1 MEEVISK
8 NELIKDKFKILGLDC
23 PTELIAQWAIK
34 EQITDKNY
42 DTVLSL
48 LDCIKMLRDR
58 NRCKLIK
65 SMSRLPQIAQRT
77 FDNFDVSR
85 ISSMNKNMF
94 EHLKSLSFLDTGS
107 NIVIV
112 GDPGTG
118 KTHIAQAIGNLC
130 CEKLYTTRYFKMVEL
145 KENLR
150 KAVEKDKTNSLLE
163 SLSNITCL
171 IIDEVGYC
179 DPLPESESNL
189 FFQILD
195 RRYDKRKGST
205 IFTSNMKPSEWRTLF
220 SNTPVA
226 KCALDRI
233 MDRCIAIDIRGAS
246 YRGQQKTVYKISTSS
261 VPEVT
266 GLSLYQ

>member
-8 NELIKDKFKILGLDC
+8 NELIKDKFKLLGLDC

-94 EHLKSLSFLDTGS
+94 DHLKSLSFSTAFLRFSLSSTILKYLVVYNFSQHKLPIACAIWVLPVPGS
-107 NIVIV
+107 PTITILLPVS
-112 GDPGTG
+112 
-118 KTHIAQAIGNLC
+118 K
-130 CEKLYTTRYFKMVEL
+130 
-145 KENLR
+145 
-150 KAVEKDKTNSLLE
+150 KDKLL
-163 SLSNITCL
+163 
-171 IIDEVGYC
+171 
-179 DPLPESESNL
+179 
-189 FFQILD
+189 
-195 RRYDKRKGST
+195 R
-205 IFTSNMKPSEWRTLF
+205 
-220 SNTPVA
+220 
-226 KCALDRI
+226 
-233 MDRCIAIDIRGAS
+233 
-246 YRGQQKTVYKISTSS
+246 
-261 VPEVT
+261 
-266 GLSLYQ
+266 